1 MITLFME
8 MWVAF
13 WGWATGKVSTD
24 NPFNVWDILWRDGG
38 EWYARPA
45 GQHRSGSA
53 TVSGI
58 LARLDRERKEQA
70 RLRASERYRLVA
82 AA

>member
-1 MITLFME
+1 MITLLME
-8 MWVAF
+8 AWTALVN
-13 WGWATGKVSTD
+13 WLLGRVDPD
-24 NPFNVWDILWRDGG
+24 NPYGVWDILWRDGG

-45 GQHRSGSA
+45 GQHRQGFSVEA
-53 TVSGI
+53 V
-58 LARLDRERKEQA
+58 LAEVARRDREAA